1 MTIAAGKKP
10 SAADL
15 VLPAVVTGYGNG
27 SNTITATSWTVLPTN
42 TCTAAITNPHPTA
55 AMRILCTY
63 GGWLSASANDVRMM
77 PAVSGSVTIAAGV
90 GTSAAGWGEV
100 PMADSAAGY
109 AQIQGSFTYDLP
121 VSGTAATFSMQ
132 AYRSSGSGTQVVA
145 YPVIRLIPICYVF

>member
-90 GTSAAGWGEV
+90 GTSAAV
-100 PMADSAAGY
+100 SRRSRDCAAPALCAGRARAW
-109 AQIQGSFTYDLP
+109 AQACR
-121 VSGTAATFSMQ
+121 AA
-132 AYRSSGSGTQVVA
+132 AARG
-145 YPVIRLIPICYVF
+145 PRRD